1 MNLLERSLCVLQCR
15 YVDGIILGAPYVPTP
30 EFFSKLGKSKVVKV
44 YHGPTEIDKGV
55 YDKIDLSVYE
65 TIGKHKYDDMN
76 TEFIVNRVLANKQ
89 AYEERQ
95 KERVG
100 KQRLKRNCNNPN
112 SHNNEKIY
120 RQRKFVTT

>member
-1 MNLLERSLCVLQCR
+1 MERSLCVLQCR

-120 RQRKFVTT
+120 R

>member
-1 MNLLERSLCVLQCR
+1 M
-15 YVDGIILGAPYVPTP
+15 
-30 EFFSKLGKSKVVKV
+30 

-100 KQRLKRNCNNPN
+100 QRLKRNCNNPN

-120 RQRKFVTT
+120 R